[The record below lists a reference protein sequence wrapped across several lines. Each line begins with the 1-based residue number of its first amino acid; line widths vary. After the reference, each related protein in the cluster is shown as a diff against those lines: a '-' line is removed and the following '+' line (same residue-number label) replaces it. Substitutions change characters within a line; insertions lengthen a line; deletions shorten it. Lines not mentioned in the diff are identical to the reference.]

1 MADVICVSDQG
12 TVIQISYQEMLKYHG
27 CSFVAGVAM
36 AFKMLKTALARL
48 AGGEIVPRDKIS
60 ILLGVDGPGII
71 DGIEMVTRAN
81 TRGRLTVNQRIA
93 RDKDAPDAADGRGGK
108 YYFEVSCNGKKVSLA
123 LKHGLIPSEFIE
135 LSHKVHAG
143 TITADEALK
152 LQKLKEETAAFLMA
166 SSSEDLFMVFAVS

>member
-1 MADVICVSDQG
+1 VAEGICIKDQG

-36 AFKMLKTALARL
+36 AFKMLETALARL

-81 TRGRLTVNQRIA
+81 TQGRLTVDPGIA

-108 YYFEVSCNGKKVSLA
+108 YYFEVRCNRKKVSLA
-123 LKHGLIPSEFIE
+123 LKHEIIPSEFIE
-135 LSHKVHAG
+135 LSRKVHAG

-152 LQKLKEETAAFLMA
+152 LQKLKEEIAAFLMA
-166 SSSEDLFMVFAVS
+166 SSSEDLFTIFAVS